1 MWKQACF
8 ADLNDTCTCAHV
20 SVMNNGGHAHHDEH
34 CSMKLSVSPDC
45 YPLMRHMSG
54 ENALP
59 LTLLVKQDSQR
70 IATSMTRHSCI
81 LDCLTS
87 SSAGM
92 STSVRFLLTDPK
104 MTTPPLKRYTL
115 RGVVLVTI
123 TQSLK
128 KGEKTA
134 LLYKELT
141 ANCSRSIYSEPKHLY
156 NLAVYLLPA
165 CIYESTIS
173 LVLWQTFSA
182 VQRTTVWSESNSV

>member
-1 MWKQACF
+1 
-8 ADLNDTCTCAHV
+8 
-20 SVMNNGGHAHHDEH
+20 
-34 CSMKLSVSPDC
+34 
-45 YPLMRHMSG
+45 MRHMSG

-70 IATSMTRHSCI
+70 IATSTTRHSCI
-81 LDCLTS
+81 PDCVTS

-134 LLYKELT
+134 LLHKKLT
-141 ANCSRSIYSEPKHLY
+141 ANCSRSIYSELKHLY
-156 NLAVYLLPA
+156 NLAVHLLPA
-165 CIYESTIS
+165 CIYDRQSGVVADTQCCSTHHS
-173 LVLWQTFSA
+173 LVRVKTQSDFAMRCFVFA
-182 VQRTTVWSESNSV
+182 VTHTTLSCICFTL